1 MLSQYGETESLIKKV
16 GYVYPCGGLYAIMDN
31 GAEPDMMASTRYD
44 LSRYRARIIRE
55 SVDTF
60 RTASYFRGKGKSAEG
75 VVQSV
80 SEGLLDL
87 LEEGPSRDY
96 DTVRLYAEWLYNLIR
111 KEGKKIDTTLDF
123 LDRFEQIVTRHLPN
137 KEDADVDVFFEMC
150 REIVERRH
158 NDLLR

>member
-1 MLSQYGETESLIKKV
+1 
-16 GYVYPCGGLYAIMDN
+16 
-31 GAEPDMMASTRYD
+31 MMESTRYD
-44 LSRYRARIIRE
+44 LSRFRGRIIRE
-55 SVDTF
+55 ARETF
-60 RTASYFRGKGKSAEG
+60 RTDSYFQGKGRPAADIAEA
-75 VVQSV
+75 V

-137 KEDADVDVFFEMC
+137 REDADVDVFFEMC
-150 REIVERRH
+150 REIIERRH
-158 NDLLR
+158 NELLR